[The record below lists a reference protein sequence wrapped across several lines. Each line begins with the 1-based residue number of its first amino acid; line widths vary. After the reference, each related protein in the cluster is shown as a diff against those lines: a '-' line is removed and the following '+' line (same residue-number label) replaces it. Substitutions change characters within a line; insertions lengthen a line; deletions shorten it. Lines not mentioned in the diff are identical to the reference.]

1 MTTYKITFKLK
12 LCRKTKEV
20 PNIKKNRDLAS
31 SMSGQDEPN
40 CALLVATRRV
50 PREKFPQKQNYKSF
64 IDQLY

>member
-20 PNIKKNRDLAS
+20 PNIKKTRDLAS

-40 CALLVATRRV
+40 RALLVATRRV
-50 PREKFPQKQNYKSF
+50 PREKFPQRPNNKSF